1 VQRRGRRT
9 GATVDGTPGVDTM
22 TISSDGRPVR
32 TVPGSL
38 GKTTPTDLGTRS

>member
-1 VQRRGRRT
+1 MST
-9 GATVDGTPGVDTM
+9 GAAHLATVDGTPGVDTT

-38 GKTTPTDLGTRS
+38 GKTAPTDLGTRS